1 MLIGFMQPL
10 FLIVHVL
17 TFNETLLRLFAGAVL
32 GVFIGL
38 EREWRSRTAG
48 VHTSGLVAAGGALFC
63 VAAPAL
69 GETAG
74 DPMRA
79 LAAVAQG
86 VGFLAGGVILRQGT
100 SVSGLNTAATIW
112 ATAAVGALAG
122 VGQIAHAA
130 MGSAAII
137 VFNVTLQPLV
147 ERIDRQAAVYQELH
161 GEKRYR
167 VLAACDEAAVTE
179 VRAAI

>member
-1 MLIGFMQPL
+1 MSVLIGFMPPL
-10 FLIVHVL
+10 FLIVHAL
-17 TFNETLLRLFAGAVL
+17 TFNETLLRLFAGVVL
-32 GVFIGL
+32 GVLIGL

-63 VAAPAL
+63 LAAPAL

-86 VGFLAGGVILRQGT
+86 VGFLAGGVILKQGM

-122 VGQIAHAA
+122 VGLIREAA
-130 MGSAAII
+130 MG
-137 VFNVTLQPLV
+137 
-147 ERIDRQAAVYQELH
+147 
-161 GEKRYR
+161 
-167 VLAACDEAAVTE
+167 AVTI
-179 VRAAI
+179 VGVNLIFNPIVDAINRFTAKHPPKET

>member
-1 MLIGFMQPL
+1 MPPL
-10 FLIVHVL
+10 FLIVHAL
-17 TFNETLLRLFAGAVL
+17 TFNETLLRLFAGVVL
-32 GVFIGL
+32 GVLIGL

-63 VAAPAL
+63 LAAPAL

-86 VGFLAGGVILRQGT
+86 VGFLAGGVILKQGM

-122 VGQIAHAA
+122 VGLIREAA
-130 MGSAAII
+130 MG
-137 VFNVTLQPLV
+137 
-147 ERIDRQAAVYQELH
+147 
-161 GEKRYR
+161 
-167 VLAACDEAAVTE
+167 AVTI
-179 VRAAI
+179 VGVNLIFNPIVDAINRFTAKHPPKET

>member
-86 VGFLAGGVILRQGT
+86 VGFLAGGVILKQGM

-122 VGQIAHAA
+122 VGLIREAVL
-130 MGSAAII
+130 G
-137 VFNVTLQPLV
+137 
-147 ERIDRQAAVYQELH
+147 AAVIVGINLIFNPI
-161 GEKRYR
+161 
-167 VLAACDEAAVTE
+167 VD
-179 VRAAI
+179 AINRFTAKHPPKET

>member
-86 VGFLAGGVILRQGT
+86 VGFLAGGVILKQGM

-122 VGQIAHAA
+122 VGLIREAVL
-130 MGSAAII
+130 G
-137 VFNVTLQPLV
+137 
-147 ERIDRQAAVYQELH
+147 AAVIVGINLIFNPI
-161 GEKRYR
+161 G
-167 VLAACDEAAVTE
+167 D
-179 VRAAI
+179 AISRFTAKHPPKET

>member
-86 VGFLAGGVILRQGT
+86 VGFLAGGVILKQGM

-122 VGQIAHAA
+122 VGLIREAA
-130 MGSAAII
+130 LG
-137 VFNVTLQPLV
+137 
-147 ERIDRQAAVYQELH
+147 AAVIVGINLIFNPI
-161 GEKRYR
+161 
-167 VLAACDEAAVTE
+167 VD
-179 VRAAI
+179 AISRFSAKHPPKET

>member
-1 MLIGFMQPL
+1 MLIGFMPPL

-17 TFNETLLRLFAGAVL
+17 TFNETLLRLFAGSVL

-86 VGFLAGGVILRQGT
+86 VGFLAGGVILKQGM

-122 VGQIAHAA
+122 VGLIREAA
-130 MGSAAII
+130 LG
-137 VFNVTLQPLV
+137 
-147 ERIDRQAAVYQELH
+147 AAVIVGINLIFNPI
-161 GEKRYR
+161 
-167 VLAACDEAAVTE
+167 VD
-179 VRAAI
+179 AISRFTAKHPPKET

>member
-1 MLIGFMQPL
+1 MPPL
-10 FLIVHVL
+10 FLIVHAL
-17 TFNETLLRLFAGAVL
+17 TFNETLLRLFAGVVL
-32 GVFIGL
+32 GVLIGL

-63 VAAPAL
+63 LAAPAL

-86 VGFLAGGVILRQGT
+86 VGFLAGGVILKQGM

-122 VGQIAHAA
+122 VGLIREAA
-130 MGSAAII
+130 MG
-137 VFNVTLQPLV
+137 
-147 ERIDRQAAVYQELH
+147 
-161 GEKRYR
+161 
-167 VLAACDEAAVTE
+167 AVTI
-179 VRAAI
+179 VGVNLIFNPIVDAINRFTAKHPPKDT